1 MSETYEAF
9 QRMRDQDPG
18 KENELALLMR
28 ARYGD
33 NAVEALVGVLS
44 SITTPEQLDA
54 LIASLTLPSD
64 QE

>member
-1 MSETYEAF
+1 MSNT
-9 QRMRDQDPG
+9 D

-33 NAVEALVGVLS
+33 NAVEALVGALS

-54 LIASLTLPSD
+54 LITSLKPPNG
-64 QE
+64 

>member
-1 MSETYEAF
+1 MSNAN
-9 QRMRDQDPG
+9 

-33 NAVEALVGVLS
+33 NAVEALVGALS

-54 LIASLTLPSD
+54 LIQSLKSPTERERS
-64 QE
+64 EAIK

>member
-1 MSETYEAF
+1 MNNA
-9 QRMRDQDPG
+9 D

-33 NAVEALVGVLS
+33 NAVEALVGALS
-44 SITTPEQLDA
+44 SIATPGQLDA

-64 QE
+64 QEWSEAIR